1 MSAPARICAG
11 PDTDCGASRA
21 YTSHVAHL
29 PLIARRTWRPPS
41 RAPLAR
47 TPRAQSSHTYPQM
60 LNNVRNS
67 GGVLGPDDG
76 IALVFWHRSCV
87 SHAPGTAA
95 VKGSVDHHDAAAR
108 GERLQSVRPKSYL
121 EKCFAGAP
129 TPTSTRTNLAAAGNP
144 CPERRVWTA
153 VAHFLIRA
161 TSRFTPS
168 TSTTTQ
174 RCWLQGVCRD
184 GFGSAAIASVTHTSC
199 YTTYPPTHSPL
210 PAICH
215 HTCPTSPHGTTRHHT
230 VPYGITLHHTA
241 SHGITRHHTTPL
253 SRHTAPYRSHTTL
266 HHITPH
272 HTTLHHTTPHHAT
285 PRHTTPHHTTPLSH
299 HRTPHHTAA
308 HRTTPLSHHR
318 TPHATPLVP
327 PAPHHHSTHTTS
339 YNTTTPRHTTPRA
352 HKRTH
357 DRNWLVAAP
366 HTRTTLVAA
375 PNPSLPRSWY
385 QSARSERG
393 EGLGCGHGVCWL
405 RQPGS
410 VAGLDRGTGTDGTE
424 SSPAPSSSGGHGHG
438 RVGGD
443 NTGKPRRRC
452 WCWCWCWCWCFSS
465 CSCSC

>member
-241 SHGITRHHTTPL
+241 SHGITRHHTAPHHTTLTSYRTIPL
-253 SRHTAPYRSHTTL
+253 SHHITPHHTTL

-272 HTTLHHTTPHHAT
+272 HTTPC
-285 PRHTTPHHTTPLSH
+285 HTTPHHTTPH
-299 HRTPHHTAA
+299 HAALTSPHATPHRRTPHHATLTSPHATRHTTRTA
-308 HRTTPLSHHR
+308 RTTPPLNTHHLIQHNNA
-318 TPHATPLVP
+318 TPHHTTRTQ
-327 PAPHHHSTHTTS
+327 THTRQKLARCRPAYT
-339 YNTTTPRHTTPRA
+339 H
-352 HKRTH
+352 HLGGRTKSFPSA
-357 DRNWLVAAP
+357 LVVP
-366 HTRTTLVAA
+366 ECPL
-375 PNPSLPRSWY
+375 
-385 QSARSERG
+385 
-393 EGLGCGHGVCWL
+393 
-405 RQPGS
+405 
-410 VAGLDRGTGTDGTE
+410 
-424 SSPAPSSSGGHGHG
+424 
-438 RVGGD
+438 
-443 NTGKPRRRC
+443 
-452 WCWCWCWCWCFSS
+452 
-465 CSCSC
+465 